1 MAATAVAMVA
11 TAVEAAAVLRVA
23 MAASS
28 PLRR

>member
-1 MAATAVAMVA
+1 MAATAVAMAA
-11 TAVEAAAVLRVA
+11 TAVEEAAVRLVA